1 MDITTRFAPSPTG
14 FLHIGGARTALFNFL
29 FAQRFGGKYLL
40 RIEDTDR
47 ERSTKAATEAIL
59 NGLEWLGLSGQEET
73 VFQHKNIKR
82 HQDIA
87 QILLDNGSA
96 YHCYCTPEELQQMR
110 YKALKEGRKNLYDGS
125 WRDRSA
131 SDAPSDISPVVRLK
145 TELTGKTSIN
155 DLVQGPVTVDNEI
168 IDDFILLRA
177 DGSPTYM
184 HSVVVDDHD
193 MQVSHVIR
201 GDDHLNNAFRQI
213 QLYKAMGW
221 EIPVFAH
228 MPLIHGQDG
237 TKLSKRHGAIGVESY
252 RDLGYLP
259 DALCNYLLRLG
270 WSHGDDEII
279 SREDAL
285 KWFDFDKVGQSASR
299 FDITKLDNIN
309 SIYIKNLDD
318 DYLIKL
324 LMKELE
330 KHPNLIINS
339 TTIQRI
345 KAGIKGLKTRVKTIK
360 ELAEIS
366 TFYMAKI
373 PLQLDQKAR
382 DILNEDAIEIINGLR
397 ESLKGLENWSELAV
411 EAAIKLYAEKYNL
424 KLANVALPLRVA
436 LTGTTKSPS
445 IFEVASVLG
454 WDEVDL
460 RIESVCRK

>member
-1 MDITTRFAPSPTG
+1 MDIKTRFAPSPTG

-59 NGLEWLGLSGQEET
+59 DGLAWLGLSGQEET

-87 QILLDNGSA
+87 QILLDNGAA

-110 YKALKEGRKNLYDGS
+110 HKALKEGRKNLYDGS
-125 WRDRSA
+125 WRDRSP
-131 SDAPSDISPVVRLK
+131 SDAPGDISPVVRLK

-155 DLVQGPVTVDNEI
+155 DLVQGPVTVDNEN

-309 SIYIKNLDD
+309 SIYIRNLDD

-324 LMKELE
+324 LIKELE

-339 TTIQRI
+339 TTTNRL
-345 KAGIKGLKTRVKTIK
+345 KAGIKGLKKRVKTIK
-360 ELAEIS
+360 ELAETS
-366 TFYMAKI
+366 TFYMAKT
-373 PLQLDQKAR
+373 PLQLDQKAS
-382 DILNEDAIEIINGLR
+382 DILNEDAIKIINGLR
-397 ESLKGLENWSELAV
+397 EPLKNVENWSELAV
-411 EAAIKLYAEKYNL
+411 ETAIKLYAEKYNL
-424 KLANVALPLRVA
+424 KLAKVALPLRVA
-436 LTGTTKSPS
+436 LTGTTASPS

>member
-47 ERSTKAATEAIL
+47 ERSTEAATEAIL
-59 NGLEWLGLSGQEET
+59 SGLKWLGLSGQEET

-96 YHCYCTPEELQQMR
+96 YHCYCTPEELHQMR
-110 YKALKEGRKNLYDGS
+110 NKALKEGRKNLYDGS
-125 WRDRSA
+125 WRDRSP
-131 SDAPSDISPVVRLK
+131 SDAPNDISPVVRLK
-145 TELTGKTSIN
+145 TELTGNTSIN
-155 DLVQGPVTVDNEI
+155 DLVQGLVTVDNEV

-237 TKLSKRHGAIGVESY
+237 TKLSKRHGAIGVENY

-318 DYLIKL
+318 DYLTKL
-324 LMKELE
+324 LIKEVE
-330 KHPNLIINS
+330 KHPHLIINP
-339 TTIQRI
+339 TTIQRL
-345 KAGIKGLKTRVKTIK
+345 KAGIKGLKTRVKTIR

-366 TFYMAKI
+366 TFYMAKT

-382 DILNEDAIEIINGLR
+382 DILNEDAIKIIYGLR
-397 ESLKGLENWSELAV
+397 EPLKNIENWSELAI
-411 EAAIKLYAEKYNL
+411 ETAIKLYAEKHKL
-424 KLANVALPLRVA
+424 KLGNVALPLRVA
-436 LTGTTKSPS
+436 LTGTTTSPS

>member
-1 MDITTRFAPSPTG
+1 MDIKTRFAPSPTG

-59 NGLEWLGLSGQEET
+59 DGLAWLGLSGQEET

-87 QILLDNGSA
+87 QILLDNGAA

-110 YKALKEGRKNLYDGS
+110 YKALQEGRKNLYDGS
-125 WRDRSA
+125 WRDRSP
-131 SDAPSDISPVVRLK
+131 SDAPGDISPVVRLK

-309 SIYIKNLDD
+309 SIYIRNLDD

-324 LMKELE
+324 LIKELE

-339 TTIQRI
+339 TTINRL
-345 KAGIKGLKTRVKTIK
+345 KAGIQGLKKRVKTIK
-360 ELAEIS
+360 ELAETS
-366 TFYMAKI
+366 TFYMAKT
-373 PLQLDQKAR
+373 PLQLDQKAS
-382 DILNEDAIEIINGLR
+382 DILNEDAIKIINGLR
-397 ESLKGLENWSELAV
+397 EPLKNVENWSELAV
-411 EAAIKLYAEKYNL
+411 ETAIKLYAEKYNL
-424 KLANVALPLRVA
+424 KLAKVALPLRVA
-436 LTGTTKSPS
+436 LTGTTASPS

>member
-29 FAQRFGGKYLL
+29 FAQRFGGRYLL

-47 ERSTKAATEAIL
+47 ERSTQAATEAIL
-59 NGLEWLGLSGQEET
+59 NGLEWLNLSGQEPP

-87 QILLDNGSA
+87 RILLDNGSA
-96 YHCYCTPEELQQMR
+96 YYCYCTPEELQQMR
-110 YKALKEGRKNLYDGS
+110 NKSLKEGRKNLYDGS
-125 WRDRSA
+125 WRDRSP
-131 SDAPSDISPVVRLK
+131 SDAPSDISPVIRLK
-145 TELTGKTSIN
+145 TELTGKTSIH

-193 MQVSHVIR
+193 MQVTHVIR

-228 MPLIHGQDG
+228 IPLIHGQDG

-252 RDLGYLP
+252 RELGYLP

-279 SREDAL
+279 TREDAL
-285 KWFDFDKVGQSASR
+285 KWFDLDKVGQSASR
-299 FDITKLDNIN
+299 FDINKLDNVN
-309 SIYIKNLDD
+309 GIYIRNLDD
-318 DYLIKL
+318 DYLVTL
-324 LMKELE
+324 VLKELE
-330 KHPNLIINS
+330 KRPNLIFNS
-339 TTIQRI
+339 KTAERI
-345 KAGIKGLKTRVKTIK
+345 KTGIKGLKQRVKTLT
-360 ELAEIS
+360 ELVDIS
-366 TFYMAKI
+366 TFYMAKT
-373 PLQLDQKAR
+373 PLQLDQKAG
-382 DILNEDAIEIINGLR
+382 DTLTDDALKIISGVREPLKNIEH
-397 ESLKGLENWSELAV
+397 WSEVTV
-411 EAAIKLYAEKYNL
+411 ETAIKVYAEQCNL
-424 KLANVALPLRVA
+424 KLGKVALPLRAA
-436 LTGTTKSPS
+436 LTGKTTSPS
-445 IFEVASVLG
+445 IFEVVSVLG
-454 WDEVDL
+454 WDEVNL

>member
-1 MDITTRFAPSPTG
+1 MDIKTRFAPSPTG

-47 ERSTKAATEAIL
+47 ERSTEAATEAIL
-59 NGLEWLGLSGQEET
+59 SGLKWLGLSGQGET

-82 HQDIA
+82 HQDIV

-96 YHCYCTPEELQQMR
+96 YHCYCTPEELHKMR
-110 YKALKEGRKNLYDGS
+110 SKALKEGRKNLYDGS
-125 WRDRSA
+125 WRDRSP

-155 DLVQGPVTVDNEI
+155 DLVQGLVTVDNEV

-213 QLYKAMGW
+213 QLYKAMDW

-228 MPLIHGQDG
+228 IPLIHGHDG
-237 TKLSKRHGAIGVESY
+237 TKLSKRHGALGVESY

-318 DYLIKL
+318 EYLIKL
-324 LMKELE
+324 LIKELE
-330 KHPNLIINS
+330 KHPNLIINT
-339 TTIQRI
+339 TTIHRI
-345 KAGIKGLKTRVKTIK
+345 KAGINGLKTRVKTIK

-366 TFYMAKI
+366 TFYMAKT
-373 PLQLDQKAR
+373 PLQLDKKAR
-382 DILNEDAIEIINGLR
+382 DILNEDAIKIINGLR
-397 ESLKGLENWSELAV
+397 EPLKNIENWSELAI
-411 EAAIKLYAEKYNL
+411 ETAIKFYAEKYNL

-436 LTGTTKSPS
+436 LTGTTSSPS

>member
-47 ERSTKAATEAIL
+47 ERSTEAATEAIL
-59 NGLEWLGLSGQEET
+59 SGLKWLGLSGQGET

-82 HQDIA
+82 HQDIV

-96 YHCYCTPEELQQMR
+96 YHCYCTPEELHKMR
-110 YKALKEGRKNLYDGS
+110 SKALKEGRKNLYDGS
-125 WRDRSA
+125 WRDRSP

-155 DLVQGPVTVDNEI
+155 DLVQGLVTVDNEV

-213 QLYKAMGW
+213 QLYKAMDW

-228 MPLIHGQDG
+228 IPLIHGHDG
-237 TKLSKRHGAIGVESY
+237 TKLSKRHGALGVESY

-318 DYLIKL
+318 EYLIKL
-324 LMKELE
+324 LIKELE
-330 KHPNLIINS
+330 KHPNLIINT
-339 TTIQRI
+339 TTIHRI
-345 KAGIKGLKTRVKTIK
+345 KAGINGLKTRVKTIK

-366 TFYMAKI
+366 TFYMAKT
-373 PLQLDQKAR
+373 PLQLDKKAR
-382 DILNEDAIEIINGLR
+382 DILNEDAIKIINGLR
-397 ESLKGLENWSELAV
+397 EPLKNIENWSELAI
-411 EAAIKLYAEKYNL
+411 ETAIKFYAEKYNL

-436 LTGTTKSPS
+436 LTGTTSSPS

>member
-1 MDITTRFAPSPTG
+1 
-14 FLHIGGARTALFNFL
+14 
-29 FAQRFGGKYLL
+29 
-40 RIEDTDR
+40 
-47 ERSTKAATEAIL
+47 
-59 NGLEWLGLSGQEET
+59 
-73 VFQHKNIKR
+73 
-82 HQDIA
+82 
-87 QILLDNGSA
+87 
-96 YHCYCTPEELQQMR
+96 MR

-125 WRDRSA
+125 WRNRPP
-131 SDAPSDISPVVRLK
+131 SDAPSGISPVVRLK

-155 DLVQGPVTVDNEI
+155 DLVQGLVTVDNEI

-237 TKLSKRHGAIGVESY
+237 TKLSKRHGALGVESY

-279 SREDAL
+279 SRKDAL

-309 SIYIKNLDD
+309 SVYIKNLDD

-324 LMKELE
+324 LIKELE
-330 KHPNLIINS
+330 KRPNLIINS
-339 TTIQRI
+339 TTMQRI

-366 TFYMAKI
+366 TFYMAKT

-382 DILNEDAIEIINGLR
+382 NILNEDAIKIINGLR
-397 ESLKGLENWSELAV
+397 EPLKDIENWSESAV
-411 EAAIKLYAEKYNL
+411 ETAIKRYAEKYNL

-436 LTGTTKSPS
+436 LTGTTTSPS
-445 IFEVASVLG
+445 IFEVAGVLG